1 MCFEDFRKFMDN
13 LQTEVLQ
20 MEYDEFA
27 KGAQTITE
35 VDFARI
41 LLRYTFLSSEEYK
54 SILARLVKRLECE
67 AKGSSDG
74 VLALKGITF
83 EEFKDF
89 CFFLNNLDDFQVLI
103 DCEYPLN
110 EIKSVF
116 LTDCHEDVH
125 FGR

>member
-1 MCFEDFRKFMDN
+1 MDN

-103 DCEYPLN
+103 DCEHPLN
-110 EIKSVF
+110 EIKSVL

>member
-1 MCFEDFRKFMDN
+1 MNN

-54 SILARLVKRLECE
+54 SILARGASINYVYKQGR
-67 AKGSSDG
+67 G
-74 VLALKGITF
+74 
-83 EEFKDF
+83 
-89 CFFLNNLDDFQVLI
+89 
-103 DCEYPLN
+103 
-110 EIKSVF
+110 
-116 LTDCHEDVH
+116 LTKCQRNDSK
-125 FGR
+125 

>member
-1 MCFEDFRKFMDN
+1 MNN

-54 SILARLVKRLECE
+54 SILARGASINYVNKQGEGVNQMPTIVINKIHTLRL
-67 AKGSSDG
+67 KNILP
-74 VLALKGITF
+74 LA
-83 EEFKDF
+83 
-89 CFFLNNLDDFQVLI
+89 
-103 DCEYPLN
+103 
-110 EIKSVF
+110 SVWS
-116 LTDCHEDVH
+116 
-125 FGR
+125 